1 MFEIFEE
8 KYFSELRDFIAPRNK
23 KLLVLLQLRHQE
35 HEEAH
40 ELLKTEVIPMIQGVE
55 TMKVVASISVSN
67 LENCVEG
74 SDQAK
79 QQDMQYLEAKL
90 NIAEVQSKIEP
101 EKEKLNE

>member
-40 ELLKTEVIPMIQGVE
+40 ELLKTEVIPMIEGV
-55 TMKVVASISVSN
+55 
-67 LENCVEG
+67 
-74 SDQAK
+74 
-79 QQDMQYLEAKL
+79 
-90 NIAEVQSKIEP
+90 
-101 EKEKLNE
+101 